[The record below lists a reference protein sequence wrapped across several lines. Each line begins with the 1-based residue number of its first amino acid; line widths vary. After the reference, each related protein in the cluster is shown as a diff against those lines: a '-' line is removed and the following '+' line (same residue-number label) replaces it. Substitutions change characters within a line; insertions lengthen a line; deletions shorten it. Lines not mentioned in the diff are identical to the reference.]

1 MIEHNSIFKTLVV
14 ITLVFL
20 IWCIFIGPTQ
30 AQNVLPIGAESNI
43 STGASKASRQNSA
56 LQTGGGLTVGGTLI
70 LKKNLYN
77 QNPTADLGSGTI
89 EFSGTTSQSITGQNT
104 IGTLKVNNP
113 TGLDLGG
120 NITVNTMLILQ
131 NGHIRI
137 GDNNLLLGMSA
148 SVSGSPSV
156 GSMVTCNG
164 AGEFRKSFSGYGA
177 FTFPVGDNTGISD
190 FTPVSLT
197 LISGTFSSENY
208 VGVKLSN
215 SAYPGSSASYLNR
228 YWTIVQSGITTP
240 MFDAMFQYV
249 TADVV
254 GNESDISTS
263 RVSPPPAVSFNPAN
277 TVLHQLS
284 ATGVTEFGIFTG
296 IQSVNLNKTLNLG
309 LFLEG
314 LYAGNGTMNKAQNNS
329 GNQFGGNISD
339 ILAVEL
345 HQAANYNSVSFT
357 DNSVNL
363 LTNGTASLSV
373 PAANNGLFY
382 ITIKHRNSVAV
393 TSKIPV
399 SFSSNTITYNF
410 DSPSKAYGDN
420 LKLTFDGHSVFY
432 TGDVNQDGTINMQD
446 LILTGNKASAF
457 SNGYIPEDCNG
468 DGLIDALDL
477 ILIDNNA
484 AHSITE
490 ILP

>member
-1 MIEHNSIFKTLVV
+1 LIFFV
-14 ITLVFL
+14 
-20 IWCIFIGPTQ
+20 WCHFSTTAK
-30 AQNVLPIGAESNI
+30 AQDILPSSTEFNI
-43 STGASKASRQNSA
+43 SSGAVKASMQNA
-56 LQTGGGLTVGGTLI
+56 VVQTGGGLTVEGTLI

-89 EFSGTTSQSITGQNT
+89 EFSGTTAQSISGQNT

-120 NITVNTMLILQ
+120 NLTVNTLLILQ
-131 NGHIRI
+131 NGHIRL

-148 SVSGSPSV
+148 SLSGSPSV
-156 GSMVTCNG
+156 SSMVTSTG
-164 AGEFRKSFSGYGA
+164 SGEFRKSFSGSGA
-177 FTFPVGDNTGISD
+177 FTFPVGDNTGISE

-197 LISGTFSSENY
+197 FISGTFAPENY

-215 SAYPGSSASYLNR
+215 SAYPGSSNNYLNR

-254 GNESDISTS
+254 GNESEISTS

-314 LYAGNGTMNKAQNNS
+314 LYAGNGTMNKAQNIA
-329 GNQFGGNISD
+329 GNQLGGNISD

-345 HQAANYNSVSFT
+345 HQAANYNSVSFS
-357 DNSVNL
+357 DNNVSL
-363 LTNGTASLSV
+363 LTDGAATLSV

-382 ITIKHRNSVAV
+382 ITIKHRNSVTV
-393 TSKIPV
+393 TSKMPV
-399 SFSSNTITYNF
+399 SFSATTVTYNF

-432 TGDVNQDGTINMQD
+432 TGDVNQDGTVNMQD
-446 LILTGNKASAF
+446 LIITSNKATAF
-457 SNGYIPEDCNG
+457 STGYIPEDCNG
-468 DGLIDALDL
+468 DGFIDALDL

-484 AHSITE
+484 SHSITE